1 VTSGRVERRLA
12 AVLAADVVGY
22 SRLMGTDEIGTL
34 TALKSIRTEVV
45 DVSISSHNGRIV
57 KTTGDGLLV
66 EFASAVDAV
75 ACAIEMQSEMAA
87 RYGGA
92 AGHIKFR
99 IGINIGD
106 IIIEGDDILGDGVNI
121 AARLESIATPGGLC
135 ISDDTFRQIRT
146 RLEARFEDGGYQ
158 SLKNIAEPIRV
169 WRYDGAVGSAKRQSE
184 QAAAG
189 IMREGPSIAVLP
201 FDNMSSDPEQEYFAD
216 GMVED
221 IITTLARYPSLFVVA
236 RNSSFAYKGKSPD
249 IRVVGRDLGVRY
261 VLEGSIRRAGQKV
274 RITGQLIEADTG
286 RHIWAEKYDGM
297 LDDVFELQDS
307 IVSNVVGTIGPQI
320 GEAEIARAL
329 AKPSS
334 NLTAYEVLL
343 RSKFAFRKMTAS
355 GLDEAVAQAEKAL
368 MIDPGFAAAAVAAAN
383 ATGYRVASGRSSDND
398 VDIERCLRHARR
410 ALELDPFNVEAMAMA
425 GRSLACFGEHQAGME
440 LAEQACRDYPY
451 SAIAWMEAGWTN
463 LYCARPRR
471 AIECIKQAQALSPR
485 DPTEHDRVGVTAS
498 ALNQLGE
505 YEQAITAAR
514 LSIRLNGNVPGHHRA
529 LITALALSGRID
541 EARRSWEALL
551 AVEPMFRIGEWDER
565 LRWVPEAKSAAL
577 QAYRLAGLP
586 E

>member
-1 VTSGRVERRLA
+1 MA

-22 SRLMGTDEIGTL
+22 SRLMEADEIGML
-34 TALKSIRTEVV
+34 TALKSIRGDVV
-45 DVSISSHNGRIV
+45 DPSISSHNGRIV

-75 ACAIEMQSEMAA
+75 ACAIEVQSAMAA
-87 RYGGA
+87 RCDEA
-92 AGHIKFR
+92 AGPIKFR

-106 IIIEGDDILGDGVNI
+106 VIIDDDDIFGDGVNI
-121 AARLESIATPGGLC
+121 AARLETIAAPGGLC

-146 RLEARFEDGGYQ
+146 RLEAPFEDGGYQ

-169 WRYDGAVGSAKRQSE
+169 WRYNGAKGSATSE
-184 QAAAG
+184 SDQAAAG

-201 FDNMSSDPEQEYFAD
+201 FDNMSSDPDQEYFAD

-286 RHIWAEKYDGM
+286 RHLWAERYDGK
-297 LDDVFELQDS
+297 LDDVFELQDR

-320 GEAEIARAL
+320 GKAEIARAL
-329 AKPSS
+329 TKPS
-334 NLTAYEVLL
+334 NLTAYEILL

-355 GLDEAVAQAEKAL
+355 GLNDAVTLAEKAL
-368 MIDPGFAAAAVAAAN
+368 AIDPGFASAAVAAAN
-383 ATGYRVASGRSSDND
+383 AKGYRVASGRSSDND
-398 VDIERCLRHARR
+398 ADIEDCLGHARR

-425 GRSLACFGEHQAGME
+425 GRCFC
-440 LAEQACRDYPY
+440 L
-451 SAIAWMEAGWTN
+451 
-463 LYCARPRR
+463 LRR
-471 AIECIKQAQALSPR
+471 A
-485 DPTEHDRVGVTAS
+485 
-498 ALNQLGE
+498 
-505 YEQAITAAR
+505 
-514 LSIRLNGNVPGHHRA
+514 
-529 LITALALSGRID
+529 
-541 EARRSWEALL
+541 
-551 AVEPMFRIGEWDER
+551 
-565 LRWVPEAKSAAL
+565 
-577 QAYRLAGLP
+577 
-586 E
+586 